1 VCDRVEEP
9 HLIPEIH
16 RHVGVSGSSIVSSP
30 KAASPSGCA
39 TPPVLAAAL
48 LEEGSRAAES
58 GGTTVELPLS
68 AGAAVGM
75 PNGMAAAIAGSAI
88 ALSRTV
94 PLGSSCSS

>member
-30 KAASPSGCA
+30 KAASPSGC
-39 TPPVLAAAL
+39 PPVLAAAL
-48 LEEGSRAAES
+48 LEEGSMAPES
-58 GGTTVELPLS
+58 GGITGRLPLS
-68 AGAAVGM
+68 AAAAVRM
-75 PNGMAAAIAGSAI
+75 PNGMAASIAVSAI